1 MTSIGPRPVAGW
13 LGMILQLLASLVLLL
28 GLSLTVG
35 WLWAVPAAAGAGMLI
50 WLTFR
55 SKGPTAEGATW
66 SASADL
72 LTDGHKFPGQLSL
85 NGDEAI
91 WTPSPYSERKGV
103 VAVRVPLSTSNVDL
117 SAGKA
122 LLDVIVRI
130 TAEGGVEP
138 LRFLTHRS
146 ARLRKAARMLGN

>member
-1 MTSIGPRPVAGW
+1 MTSFKPRPLAGW
-13 LGMILQLLASLVLLL
+13 LGMILQLLASLALLL

-35 WLWAVPAAAGAGMLI
+35 WPWALPAAAAAGLLI

-55 SKGPTAEGATW
+55 PKGPTAEGATW

-85 NGDEAI
+85 TSDEAI

-103 VAVRVPLSTSNVDL
+103 VAVRAPLSTSMIDL
-117 SAGKA
+117 SAGTA

-130 TAEGGVEP
+130 TADGGAEP

-146 ARLRKAARMLGN
+146 ARLRDAARRVGN